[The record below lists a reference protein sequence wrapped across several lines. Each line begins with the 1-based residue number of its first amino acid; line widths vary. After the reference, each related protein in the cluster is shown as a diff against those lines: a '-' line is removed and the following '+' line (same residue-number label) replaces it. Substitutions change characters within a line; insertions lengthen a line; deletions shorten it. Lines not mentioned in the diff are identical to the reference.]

1 MNKNRVHLE
10 YGRQGITVRVPDP
23 CVTHE
28 IRKPRKTPLSDP
40 ARAVKETLDNPVG
53 CPSLRDLARGA
64 RRACILVCD
73 ITRPVPNGLLLP
85 PLVSELGAAG
95 VSRNSIIILI
105 ATGLHRA
112 APKSEK
118 RSIIDNRSI
127 CDSINVENHHARDDA
142 AHVRLGETSK
152 GTPVLLDRRF
162 VDADIKIVTGLVEP
176 HWMAGYS
183 GGRKLIVPGVA
194 HHDTIMA
201 IHSPEVMEHPLACNC
216 VLEGNPLY
224 DEQLEIADML
234 GGDVFGVNAVIDEE
248 RRLVA
253 VKAGRLMESH
263 LEAVAVARKLSEIHV
278 SRKFGTILTS
288 AGGFPLDKT
297 YYQTIKGMFAPLDIL
312 TPGGTII
319 VVSECAEGLGS
330 QEFIEA
336 QKLLISLGP
345 EGFVERISHPR
356 FNGII
361 DQWQTEKLAQALQKA
376 TIFLYSTNLGKK
388 DWALTGVEKTENPEE
403 AVVASMERSGDRNVA
418 VIPEG
423 PYIIPFYRPENQGRG
438 SA

>member
-1 MNKNRVHLE
+1 M
-10 YGRQGITVRVPDP
+10 
-23 CVTHE
+23 
-28 IRKPRKTPLSDP
+28 
-40 ARAVKETLDNPVG
+40 
-53 CPSLRDLARGA
+53 LR
-64 RRACILVCD
+64 
-73 ITRPVPNGLLLP
+73 
-85 PLVSELGAAG
+85 
-95 VSRNSIIILI
+95 
-105 ATGLHRA
+105 
-112 APKSEK
+112 
-118 RSIIDNRSI
+118 
-127 CDSINVENHHARDDA
+127 
-142 AHVRLGETSK
+142 
-152 GTPVLLDRRF
+152 
-162 VDADIKIVTGLVEP
+162 
-176 HWMAGYS
+176 
-183 GGRKLIVPGVA
+183 
-194 HHDTIMA
+194 
-201 IHSPEVMEHPLACNC
+201 
-216 VLEGNPLY
+216 
-224 DEQLEIADML
+224 
-234 GGDVFGVNAVIDEE
+234 GDVFGVNAVIDEE

-263 LEAVAVARKLSEIHV
+263 LAAVAVARKLSEIHV

-345 EGFVERISHPR
+345 EGFVERISHPT

-388 DWALTGVEKTENPEE
+388 NWALTGVGKTENPEE
-403 AVVASMERSGDRNVA
+403 AVVASMDRSGDRNVA

-423 PYIIPFYRPENQGRG
+423 PYVIPFYRPENQGRG
-438 SA
+438 ST